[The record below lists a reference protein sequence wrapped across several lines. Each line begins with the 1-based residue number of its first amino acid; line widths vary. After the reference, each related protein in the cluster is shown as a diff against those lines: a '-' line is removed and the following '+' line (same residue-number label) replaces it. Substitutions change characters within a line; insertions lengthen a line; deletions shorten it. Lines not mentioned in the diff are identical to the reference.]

1 MVVWARFVLLQ
12 EPCAY
17 YDILGRSRYLGKGAQ
32 SVDTVLNAG
41 AEADTVL
48 GLELH
53 PDKLASFATHKHL
66 QQQLMLQQDIVGKTA
81 KQFVLLGIQYS
92 LDNLNACVDHLAIT
106 GVVQERRSVAVKFAS
121 QPDRLE

>member
-1 MVVWARFVLLQ
+1 MSYCKKRA
-12 EPCAY
+12 P
-17 YDILGRSRYLGKGAQ
+17 ITIYLDDRTIWTKGAQ

-53 PDKLASFATHKHL
+53 PDKLSSFATHKHL
-66 QQQLMLQQDIVGKTA
+66 QQQLMLKQDIVGKPA
-81 KQFVLLGIQYS
+81 KQLTCAFRHSYN

-121 QPDRLE
+121 LPDRLK

>member
-1 MVVWARFVLLQ
+1 MSYCKNRA
-12 EPCAY
+12 P
-17 YDILGRSRYLGKGAQ
+17 ITIYLDDRAIWKKGAQ